1 MSSDH
6 HTRSSGR
13 MPPPTPEAL
22 RAALARVQQLDQRH
36 HMHPFTDPRALVQA
50 PPFVMDAAQGCY
62 VMGQGLRL
70 LDAMAG
76 LGCVNIGY
84 GRPELA
90 EVAAE
95 TMKRMSFYHSFAGV
109 TNPPAAELAA
119 RIAALA
125 PGALNRVF
133 FANSG
138 SEANETAIKLINLYW
153 RRRGQPGRR
162 LLISRDFA
170 YHGSTVATSALN
182 GLTAMH
188 KPFGIRTVGHVAH
201 VAAPFWYRFG
211 GDLTPEEFG
220 KRAADAIEQKIM
232 ELGPQNVAAVFAE
245 PIQCTLG
252 AIIPPESYWPR
263 VEAICRKHEI
273 LLVADEVVTGFGRT
287 GRWFAQETFGFQAD
301 LMTLAKGLSSGYQ
314 PISALVMSD
323 DFSDVIGG
331 QSEVLQH
338 GFTTS
343 AHPVAAAVALKNLE
357 ILDEEKLVTRIA
369 DDIGPYF
376 AARLTTLEQHPL
388 VGEVRVSGLIA
399 GIEITEDKKSRRQY
413 PVDLGVDQLVGQ
425 AALARGLIVRPAG
438 NVLVLCPPFVISH
451 AEVDFI
457 VDALAEALDQ
467 IHTALMA
474 S

>member
-1 MSSDH
+1 VA
-6 HTRSSGR
+6 SGTKKQTTVSK
-13 MPPPTPEAL
+13 PQQSPEEL
-22 RAALARVQQLDQRH
+22 RAMLARVQEMDRHH

-50 PPFVMDAAQGCY
+50 PPFVMDQAEGCY

-84 GRPELA
+84 GRQEMA
-90 EVAAE
+90 DVAAE
-95 TMKRMSFYHSFAGV
+95 TMKRLSFYHSFAGV
-109 TNPPAAELAA
+109 TNPYAAELAA
-119 RIAALA
+119 RIADKA
-125 PGALNRVF
+125 PGDLNRVF

-153 RRRGQPGRR
+153 RRKGQPGRR

-188 KPFGIRTVGHVAH
+188 KPFGIRTTGNVYHA
-201 VAAPFWYRFG
+201 AAPFWYRFG
-211 GDLTPEEFG
+211 GDQSPEEFG
-220 KRAADAIEQKIM
+220 KRAADALEKKI
-232 ELGPQNVAAVFAE
+232 LDAGPRNVAAVFAE

-252 AIIPPESYWPR
+252 AIVPPESYWPR
-263 VEAICRKHEI
+263 VEAICRKYGV

-287 GRWFAQETFGFQAD
+287 GHWFAQETFGFKAD

-323 DFSDVIGG
+323 AFADVIGG
-331 QSEVLQH
+331 ESEVLQH

-343 AHPVAAAVALKNLE
+343 AHPVAAAVACKNLE
-357 ILDEEKLVTRIA
+357 ILENEGLVNRVAT
-369 DDIGPYF
+369 DIGPYF

-399 GIEITEDKKSRRQY
+399 GIEITADKESRRQY
-413 PVDLGVDQLVGQ
+413 PVDFGVDQLVGQ

-457 VDALAEALDQ
+457 TEALGQALDQ
-467 IHTALMA
+467 IHTALM
-474 S
+474 SS